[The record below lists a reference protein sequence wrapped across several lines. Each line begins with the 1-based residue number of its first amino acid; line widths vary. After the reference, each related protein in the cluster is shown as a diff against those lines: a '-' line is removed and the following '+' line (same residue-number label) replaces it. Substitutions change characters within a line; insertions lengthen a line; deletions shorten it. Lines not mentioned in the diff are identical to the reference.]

1 MTGGFHRGIQSCRS
15 LPLSAAVMA
24 VLAFTAVLIATKAI
38 AGTAQSPQLQGMTI
52 FELALVQGS
61 AIGPVPADDMLAS
74 SMRAL
79 QHKTG
84 APGPF
89 AIKAVRK
96 LRFKQ
101 QPSCGRI
108 AFMVISTGTN
118 TGWPQT
124 GGELNICD
132 NGAPPKRVCASAPN
146 VLLPLSLRRCGDGSE
161 PVDAPEVAAV
171 IQDALTH
178 GGLSREQ
185 VRKTLGSAP

>member
-1 MTGGFHRGIQSCRS
+1 MTGGFHPRIQSCRS

-24 VLAFTAVLIATKAI
+24 FAASLIATKAI

-84 APGPF
+84 DPGPF

-101 QPSCGRI
+101 QPNCGRI

-132 NGAPPKRVCASAPN
+132 NGAPPKRVCASVPN
-146 VLLPLSLRRCGDGSE
+146 VPLPLSVRRCGDGSE

-171 IQDALTH
+171 IQDALAH

-185 VRKTLGSAP
+185 VRKTLGPAP

>member
-1 MTGGFHRGIQSCRS
+1 MTGRLHRGIQSCRT

-132 NGAPPKRVCASAPN
+132 NGAPPKRVCASVPN
-146 VLLPLSLRRCGDGSE
+146 VPLPLSVRRCGDGSE

-171 IQDALTH
+171 IQDALAH

-185 VRKTLGSAP
+185 VRKTLGPAP